1 MYIFIEMQTSGEQT
15 AIPPITTKTDWQ
27 EAESEFHRLCSVAA
41 VSAVPIHTIMM
52 LDEYGNTLRVEHFEH
67 EEAK

>member
-15 AIPPITTKTDWQ
+15 AIPP
-27 EAESEFHRLCSVAA
+27 AVSEFHRLCSVAA
-41 VSAVPIHTIMM
+41 VSSVPIHTIVM
-52 LDEYGNTLRVEHFEH
+52 LDEHGETLLSEHFEH